1 MNPFSHIDVRVA
13 DMDAALA
20 FYERLLPALGFTRRF
35 DGPIWKVFATEG
47 DLPSAAYFSIVEDRS
62 HRPNANRIAFWRE
75 SPEEV
80 DRIGAV
86 LNEIGAKIESGPG
99 RVEEYPGEYYA
110 VFFEDPSGNLL
121 EIVHWKLEMPT

>member
-1 MNPFSHIDVRVA
+1 MNPFSHIDLRVA
-13 DMDAALA
+13 DIDAALE
-20 FYERLLPALGFTRRF
+20 FYGRLLPALGFTLRF
-35 DGPIWKVFATEG
+35 DGPAWRVFATQAE
-47 DLPSAAYFSIVEDRS
+47 LPAAAFFSIVEDRG

-80 DRIGAV
+80 DRIGEV
-86 LNEIGAKIESGPG
+86 LNEIGAEIESGPG

-121 EIVHWKLEMPT
+121 EVVHRVM